1 VSESDRAAPA
11 RARSSNVAYLVPS
24 TWAEIAA
31 RVAPLVAR
39 VDHAAAGPQ
48 VLVLVPS
55 ESDATELG
63 RALAA
68 LPAAAGSRIAPVATP
83 RRAKRLVATEA
94 PHVLIGTPAAVS
106 ALIAASAVRLEHVA
120 GVVVAAADDL
130 ERDAALVEQVL
141 AEIPRDAARHL
152 TAATATEFVE
162 RLLTAYMHGARRIL
176 PTEAVA
182 AAGHALPIEV
192 RVVSAGAAATG
203 LGEVMEDVDA
213 PSVAVVAADERHA
226 AAVRDE
232 LATLGLGG
240 AAFVRE
246 AADGQTQGAALAIL
260 VGAPTSAVVDA
271 VYAAA
276 PARIVALCT
285 VRERATLA
293 SRGYTVGPWRP
304 AATLADAA
312 QAEEARREELRRVL
326 RGGLPTREMLAL
338 EPLLA
343 DYDAL
348 AIAGAALALLDRT
361 RESARREA
369 PARPKPDRAP
379 REAPRDDRGPRPPRD
394 RDDRGP
400 RMRDRDD
407 RPPRSRDRDDRG
419 PRPRGDRDSRG
430 PRFDRGAGGG
440 RPFNRDRR
448 PPGGRDRDS
457 RPPRPPRRR
466 DD

>member
-1 VSESDRAAPA
+1 VSESDRATPA
-11 RARSSNVAYLVPS
+11 RARSSNVAYLVPA
-24 TWAEIAA
+24 TWAEIAT

-55 ESDATELG
+55 EADATDLG

-68 LPAAAGSRIAPVATP
+68 LPAAAGARIAPVATP
-83 RRAKRLVATEA
+83 RRAKRLVTAEA
-94 PHVLIGTPAAVS
+94 PHVLIGTPAAVA

-130 ERDAALVEQVL
+130 ERDTALVEQVL
-141 AEIPRDAARHL
+141 AEVPREAARHL
-152 TAATATEFVE
+152 TAAAATPFVE
-162 RLLTAYMHGARRIL
+162 HLLTATMHGARRIL
-176 PTEAVA
+176 PTDTVA

-192 RVVSAGAAATG
+192 RLVSTGAPAAG
-203 LGEVMEDVDA
+203 LGEVLEDVDA
-213 PSVAVVAADERHA
+213 PSVAVVAAGERQI

-232 LATLGLGG
+232 LASLGLAG
-240 AAFVRE
+240 ASFVRE
-246 AADGQTQGAALAIL
+246 AADGQTQGAALVIL
-260 VGAPTSAVVDA
+260 AGAPTTAVVDA

-304 AATLADAA
+304 AATLSEAA
-312 QAEEARREELRRVL
+312 AAEEARREELRRVL

-369 PARPKPDRAP
+369 PVRPKTERAP
-379 REAPRDDRGPRPPRD
+379 REAAREDRGPRSGARDDRGPRS

-400 RMRDRDD
+400 R
-407 RPPRSRDRDDRG
+407 SRDDRG
-419 PRPRGDRDSRG
+419 PRSRDDRGPRDRDSRG
-430 PRFDRGAGGG
+430 PRFDRGARGS

-448 PPGGRDRDS
+448 PSGGRDRDS